1 MRIPDAAI
9 AAGVWMLSVAGCSD
23 PPSTPEQQIR
33 DAIRLGEQ
41 AAEARDVGGLAEL
54 VAAGYQDAH
63 GYDRRAL
70 LRLAQAYLMGHQS
83 IHLLVRP
90 QSIDLPSPER
100 ANVEVLVAMTG
111 APVDSVDEL
120 INMRADVLRFEISFE
135 KTGTNQWQAAR
146 ADWRRAEL
154 DDFL

>member
-1 MRIPDAAI
+1 
-9 AAGVWMLSVAGCSD
+9 
-23 PPSTPEQQIR
+23 
-33 DAIRLGEQ
+33 
-41 AAEARDVGGLAEL
+41 
-54 VAAGYQDAH
+54 
-63 GYDRRAL
+63 
-70 LRLAQAYLMGHQS
+70 
-83 IHLLVRP
+83 
-90 QSIDLPSPER
+90 
-100 ANVEVLVAMTG
+100 VLVAMTG